1 MGLSGYNSFSMA
13 TRNLSE
19 FKGTCP
25 VPVDAT
31 TTGPRT
37 VFPILEILKIL
48 SATLAEH
55 ISIELVEWGVG
66 LTLVGA
72 TVH

>member
-1 MGLSGYNSFSMA
+1 MA

-37 VFPILEILKIL
+37 VFPILEILEIL
-48 SATLAEH
+48 SVTSSEH